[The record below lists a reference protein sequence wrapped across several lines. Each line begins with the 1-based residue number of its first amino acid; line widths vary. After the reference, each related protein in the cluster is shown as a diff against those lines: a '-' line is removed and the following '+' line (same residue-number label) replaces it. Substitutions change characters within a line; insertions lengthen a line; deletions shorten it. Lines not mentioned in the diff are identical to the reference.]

1 MSEYNKRMSDE
12 ESRALDARFL
22 DYEARGIAAQARAA
36 QAYARLLLLAETRD
50 SGQIRRIV
58 QFLASTFNSTAFPW
72 DPFDLRSLDVA
83 ISDDI
88 LACLDALRWGKA
100 DLYGLIPDG
109 EKRVEAVIDL
119 WGLKWPA
126 SD

>member
-1 MSEYNKRMSDE
+1 MSENNKRMSDE

-58 QFLASTFNSTAFPW
+58 QFLASTYNSTAFPW
-72 DPFDLRSLDVA
+72 DPFDLRSVDVA
-83 ISDDI
+83 ISDDM
-88 LACLDALRWGKA
+88 LACMDALRWGKA
-100 DLYGLIPDG
+100 DLHGLVPGG
-109 EKRVEAVIDL
+109 EKRVAAVIHL
-119 WGLKWPA
+119 WGLQWPA

>member
-58 QFLASTFNSTAFPW
+58 QFLASTYNSNAFPW
-72 DPFDLRSLDVA
+72 DPFDLRSVDVS
-83 ISDDI
+83 ISDDM

-100 DLYGLIPDG
+100 DLHGLVPNG
-109 EKRVEAVIDL
+109 EKRMAAVIHL

>member
-1 MSEYNKRMSDE
+1 MSENNKRMSDE

-58 QFLASTFNSTAFPW
+58 QFLASTYNGTAFPW

-88 LACLDALRWGKA
+88 LTCLDALRWGKA
-100 DLYGLIPDG
+100 DLHGLVPNG
-109 EKRVEAVIDL
+109 QKRVAAVIDL